1 MNVLSVF
8 VDESGDFGA
17 YSPHS
22 PFYLFSLVFHEQE
35 NNIEE
40 DIRHLNNR
48 IQEHGFEPHAIHTG
62 PIIRN
67 EGYYRNYMPEER
79 KRIFNDLLLFF
90 NKVNISYQVISVD
103 KKEARTRNSLIGK
116 LSKQLSSFLK
126 AEQNYFLK
134 FDKIIIYY
142 DYGQN
147 DITTILTS
155 TFNAL
160 FNNVEFRHV
169 QPFAYKLFQ
178 VADMIC
184 TLELSKLNYDNA
196 HVSKSESNFY
206 GSYRQFRDY
215 YYKTIKKKRIK

>member
-17 YSPHS
+17 YSSHS
-22 PFYLFSLVFHEQE
+22 PFYLFSLVFHEQD

-40 DIRHLNNR
+40 EIKNLDKK
-48 IQEHGFEPHAIHTG
+48 IQEHGFEVHAIHTG

-67 EGYYRNYMPEER
+67 EGYYRNYSPDER
-79 KRIFNDLLLFF
+79 KRLFNDLLLFF
-90 NKVNISYQVISVD
+90 NKINVYYHVISVSRKETRER
-103 KKEARTRNSLIGK
+103 KKLIER
-116 LSKQLSSFLK
+116 LSKQLVLFLK
-126 AEQNYFLK
+126 EKQEYFTK
-134 FDKIIIYY
+134 FDKIIVYY

-169 QPFAYKLFQ
+169 QPFEYKLFQ

-184 TLELSKLNYDNA
+184 TLELSKLNYDSS
-196 HVSKSESNFY
+196 HESKSETNFY
-206 GSYRQFRDY
+206 GNRRKFKDY
-215 YYKTIKKKRIK
+215 YYKTIKKKQI